1 MPEPKRTR
9 KSEYLLTGLIVLV
22 LLAYAALFGFLNFRG
37 FAKLALADMYEDT
50 LCARLMWEA
59 KSLFPKRF
67 LFGNQF
73 YVIATPVF
81 AALFYGLTGS
91 MNTAMALATTLMSLL
106 ILLSMDWMLRPVLK
120 KPWHRLAALLAFV
133 GLLFGPGS
141 ARREDGTQ
149 LFFVMCSYY
158 ACYVITDFVV
168 LGDYLRARFSAE
180 RRYPALFLAAL
191 TCFCTGM
198 QSLRQ
203 TCITI
208 LPLLCFE
215 GIGLLYRL
223 MRHAVPSPSA
233 RRHILLRIGVYSAA
247 NLLGVVFIRLLHPM
261 QHTIYQG
268 ASLFTGSTLQ
278 EELDEISQALSFV
291 TGREYI
297 ANTYDSSFFALMFAF
312 CLLLVLGALVLILL
326 RAGKENEPAAV
337 PWLLS
342 VLACGAV
349 IAASCFTSVS
359 LRPIYLFP
367 WYFLPALSY
376 TILARRLKPLH
387 TELIT
392 GVLILLSA
400 FNLYYSY
407 HLDVD
412 TVLSDTPTPEQQ
424 ICDYAVENHY
434 RYIYGCQSMG
444 AAQIAA
450 FSDGKL
456 IAGCWEDNTIFK
468 ISPHINIRDIY
479 HYHEPD
485 AKYALFIFMP
495 WEEEGALKLAAD
507 SDTTLTL
514 IGYYGQYAVYISDKQ
529 MLYPISELIDLKPGY
544 N

>member
-1 MPEPKRTR
+1 MPEAKRTR
-9 KSEYLLTGLIVLV
+9 KTEYLLTGLILLV
-22 LLAYAALFGFLNFRG
+22 LLAYAVLFGFVNFRG
-37 FAKLALADMYEDT
+37 FARLILTDMYEDT

-73 YVIATPVF
+73 YVIATPVL

-91 MNTAMALATTLMSLL
+91 MNTAMALATTVMSLL

-120 KPWHRLAALLAFV
+120 KPWQRLAALLAFV
-133 GLLFGPGS
+133 GLLFGPIS
-141 ARREDGTQ
+141 IHREEGPQ

-168 LGDYLRARFSAE
+168 LGDYLRARLVAE

-191 TCFCTGM
+191 LCFCTGM

-215 GIGLLYRL
+215 ALGLLRRL
-223 MRHAVPSPSA
+223 LQHETLFPSS
-233 RRHILLRIGVYSAA
+233 RRHILLRIGVYSVA
-247 NLLGVVFIRLLHPM
+247 NLLGVVFIRLLHPL

-268 ASLFTGSTLQ
+268 ASLFSGSTLRD
-278 EELDEISQALSFV
+278 ELDEIIRALSLV

-297 ANTYDSSFFALMFAF
+297 TSTYDSAFFALMFAF
-312 CLLLVLGALVLILL
+312 CMLLVLGALVLILL
-326 RAGKENEPAAV
+326 RAGKGGEPAAV

-342 VLACGAV
+342 ALACGAV

-376 TILARRLKPLH
+376 AILARRLKPLH

-392 GVLILLSA
+392 GILILLSA
-400 FNLYYSY
+400 LNLYYSY
-407 HLDVD
+407 HLDIEGVF
-412 TVLSDTPTPEQQ
+412 SDTPTPEQE

-444 AAQIAA
+444 AAQVAA
-450 FSDGKL
+450 LSDGKL
-456 IAGCWEDNTIFK
+456 IAGCWEDYTIFK
-468 ISPHINIRDIY
+468 ISPFVNIRDIY
-479 HYHEPD
+479 HYHQPD

-495 WEEEGALKLAAD
+495 WEEEGALQLAAD

-529 MLYPISELIDLKPGY
+529 MLYPISELIDLKPEY